1 MSAPD
6 TLPRHSLIQFSV
18 VVLVAAAIVAGYCLP
33 QGWNFAA
40 VAAIL
45 LLLMMQ
51 IGRGIVGLPFG
62 ILIDDLNLVS
72 LARFQMAVWTALI
85 LGAYMAQAFA
95 RIRKGDGMDSLN
107 IEIDTPLWIL
117 MGISTTSLVAA
128 PLILN
133 TKKDQEPDT
142 GVVAKTA
149 AAAGVSETDIAANRQ
164 GIVYANGAKA
174 DARLTD
180 MFQGDE
186 IGNTTH
192 VDLAKVQM
200 FYFTVVSAV
209 VFFAAVFHNLL
220 VNGDL
225 THLPNLSEGFV
236 TILGISHAGYLGS
249 KGTDHTPTQ

>member
-1 MSAPD
+1 MSTPD

-33 QGWNFAA
+33 PGWNFAA
-40 VAAIL
+40 VTVIL

-51 IGRGIVGLPFG
+51 IGRAIVGLPFG
-62 ILIDDLNLVS
+62 ILIGDLNVVS

-85 LGAYMAQAFA
+85 LGAYMAQAFT
-95 RIRKGDGMDSLN
+95 RIRKGDGMDALN
-107 IEIDTPLWIL
+107 IEIDNPLWIL

-133 TKKDQEPDT
+133 TKKDQEPDD

-149 AAAGVSETDIAANRQ
+149 AATGVSETDVAATRQ
-164 GIVYANGAKA
+164 GIVYANPAKA

-225 THLPNLSEGFV
+225 THLPTLSEGFV
-236 TILGISHAGYLGS
+236 AILGISHAGYLGS
-249 KGTDHTPTQ
+249 KGIDHTPTQ

>member
-1 MSAPD
+1 MSTPD
-6 TLPRHSLIQFSV
+6 SPPRHNLVQFSIV
-18 VVLVAAAIVAGYCLP
+18 FLVAAAIAAGLLIP
-33 QGWNFAA
+33 PGWNFAA
-40 VAAIL
+40 VTAL
-45 LLLMMQ
+45 LLALMVQ
-51 IGRGIVGLPFG
+51 IGQAIVGRPFG
-62 ILIDDLNLVS
+62 VLIDALNIVS
-72 LARFQMAVWTALI
+72 LARFQMAVWTVLI
-85 LGAYMAQAFA
+85 LSAYMAHAFA
-95 RIRKGDGMDSLN
+95 RIMKGDGMDALD
-107 IEIDTPLWIL
+107 ITIDGHLWVL

-133 TKKDQEPDT
+133 TKKDKDPDD

-149 AAAGVSETDIAANRQ
+149 VAAGESEAEVTTNRQ
-164 GIVYANGAKA
+164 GIVYANTAKV

-225 THLPNLSEGFV
+225 TQLPKLSDGFV
-236 TILGISHAGYLGS
+236 AILGISHAGYLGS
-249 KGTDHTPTQ
+249 KGVDHTPTQ